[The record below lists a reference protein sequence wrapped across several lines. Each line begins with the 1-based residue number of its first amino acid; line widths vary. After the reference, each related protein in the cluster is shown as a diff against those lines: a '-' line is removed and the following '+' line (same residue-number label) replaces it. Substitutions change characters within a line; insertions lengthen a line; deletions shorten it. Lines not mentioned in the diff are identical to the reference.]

1 MKNRTNQLKR
11 LVLAGT
17 IAATQL
23 AGQVVWADDSRTEEL
38 IRQLQ
43 KRVEELEE
51 KVKTL
56 EAQRAPAGGTN
67 GTPAT
72 PQIEQLQQK
81 VEDMQRRQEEEA
93 RAAEERARTL
103 PKLSIGQDG
112 FAMRS
117 PNGDYKLQ
125 LEGVLQVDS
134 RTFFGNSQVVGDDAF
149 LIRRAR
155 PILQGTVA
163 RDFDFLFV
171 PDFAGTTPQI
181 FDAYVNYKYSP
192 ALQLRAGKFKSPV
205 GLEQLVLDRE
215 LVFDER
221 ALPTD
226 LAPNRDVGFE
236 LHGELFSGRLNYGVG
251 IFNGVGDARISNNTS
266 FENDKSFAGRIF
278 VEPFKPE
285 AGSPLRNLGVGVSG
299 SFDSQQ
305 ATNTSALSATTGG
318 SLAGFATVGQ
328 QQFFAYN
335 PSGGAAV
342 VANGDHWRL
351 SPQGY
356 YYYGPLG
363 LLWEYVISDQGVSR
377 TAARPFS
384 SASLE
389 NTAWQ
394 ISGGWILTGERAAYA
409 GGVPPRRPFN
419 PAAGGWG
426 AWQVVAR
433 YSELDVDHNAFPL
446 FANPASSASSA
457 HGWEVGLNWYLNL
470 NLKLG
475 TSFAHTTFEGGGAGA
490 TAPGI
495 VTRKDENVLFT
506 RIQLA
511 F

>member
-103 PKLSIGQDG
+103 PKLLIGQDG

-192 ALQLRAGKFKSPV
+192 AL
-205 GLEQLVLDRE
+205 
-215 LVFDER
+215 
-221 ALPTD
+221 
-226 LAPNRDVGFE
+226 
-236 LHGELFSGRLNYGVG
+236 HSG
-251 IFNGVGDARISNNTS
+251 
-266 FENDKSFAGRIF
+266 
-278 VEPFKPE
+278 P
-285 AGSPLRNLGVGVSG
+285 GSSSRRSG
-299 SFDSQQ
+299 SSNWCWTGNWFS
-305 ATNTSALSATTGG
+305 TSAPCRRT
-318 SLAGFATVGQ
+318 
-328 QQFFAYN
+328 
-335 PSGGAAV
+335 
-342 VANGDHWRL
+342 WR
-351 SPQGY
+351 
-356 YYYGPLG
+356 
-363 LLWEYVISDQGVSR
+363 R
-377 TAARPFS
+377 TATWVSSCTASFS
-384 SASLE
+384 
-389 NTAWQ
+389 
-394 ISGGWILTGERAAYA
+394 
-409 GGVPPRRPFN
+409 
-419 PAAGGWG
+419 AAG
-426 AWQVVAR
+426 
-433 YSELDVDHNAFPL
+433 
-446 FANPASSASSA
+446 
-457 HGWEVGLNWYLNL
+457 
-470 NLKLG
+470 
-475 TSFAHTTFEGGGAGA
+475 
-490 TAPGI
+490 
-495 VTRKDENVLFT
+495 
-506 RIQLA
+506 
-511 F
+511 